1 MICFQSIQNVLIYR
15 HSPVTKKNNSFESSK
30 QFYLSAVIWLVQV
43 RKNTTNIEINFKRN
57 VTQSQ
62 RIKKQIVFIGSTA
75 FTECKTKQAEMHL
88 RFLCPAFLT
97 LNLLVTFKTFLGS
110 SVQFCSPLDSEF
122 YREEFELFQYILS
135 IHAFRIFNF
144 ISADVFQ
151 INMFLNVCGNECRS
165 VTVSLLGHFKTQ

>member
-1 MICFQSIQNVLIYR
+1 VLIYR
-15 HSPVTKKNNSFESSK
+15 HSPITIKKAINLNPAK
-30 QFYLSAVIWLVQV
+30 KYLSAVVWMVQV

-62 RIKKQIVFIGSTA
+62 RIKKLFCLIGSTA
-75 FTECKTKQAEMHL
+75 FTERETKKAEMHL

-97 LNLLVTFKTFLGS
+97 LNLLGTFKTFLGS

-135 IHAFRIFNF
+135 MHAIRIFNF
-144 ISADVFQ
+144 ISAYVFQ
-151 INMFLNVCGNECRS
+151 INMMVKVCNRS
-165 VTVSLLGHFKTQ
+165 YKNRSI